1 MELNK
6 YIIEYNH
13 VLPIEVIGAL
23 VNYASKENFKATS
36 IITKD
41 GEAIDKKVRNVECLP
56 LGDRETWTKAH
67 WHNLLTWAIKKHFK
81 IYSKTF
87 TCGTSSSRITSLEIL
102 KYEKD
107 MFYELHT
114 DYHLTAPRSVSAIL
128 YLNNDY
134 EGGTT
139 SFFHPISGEKIYE
152 AKPEPAK
159 LIMWPSNFMYPHAA
173 DPVTKGTRYV
183 VVSWIS

>member
-6 YIIEYNH
+6 YIHEYDN
-13 VLPIEVIGAL
+13 VLPYEVIGSL
-23 VNYASKENFKATS
+23 IKYLSKIKFVPTS
-36 IITKD
+36 VIKPT
-41 GEAIDKKVRNVECLP
+41 GEEVDKKVRNVETYAINECKNYT
-56 LGDRETWTKAH
+56 DTH
-67 WHNLLTWAIKKHFK
+67 WHNLLCWAIKKHFK
-81 IYSKTF
+81 LYTSSFK
-87 TCGTSSSRITSLEIL
+87 CGTSASRVTSLEIL

-107 MFYELHT
+107 MFYKIHT
-114 DYHLTAPRSVSAIL
+114 DYHLTAPRTVSTIM

-139 SFFHPISGEKIYE
+139 SFFDPITGEKIYE
-152 AKPEPAK
+152 AQPSPGK
-159 LIMWPSNFMYPHAA
+159 LIMWPSNFMYPHSA